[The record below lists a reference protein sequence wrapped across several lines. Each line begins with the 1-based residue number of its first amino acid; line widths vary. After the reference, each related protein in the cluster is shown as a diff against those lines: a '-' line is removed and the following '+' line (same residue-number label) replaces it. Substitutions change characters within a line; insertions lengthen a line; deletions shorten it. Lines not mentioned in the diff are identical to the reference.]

1 MKRKMMLINPHKP
14 GRHGEESITV
24 IVQMPLN
31 LAYVSALTPGDW
43 EFDVIDENL
52 ELAIDDNDEITF
64 KPVDLV
70 CITSVTYQSPRAYKI
85 AAACRKKGMTVIM
98 GGIHASVMPE
108 EAANYVD
115 SVFVGEAE
123 EVWPQVIKDF
133 EEGKLKKVYQGGLPP
148 LSLMK
153 KVHPNRE
160 LMKKKYNYKFS
171 SIVTTKGCPNYC
183 DFCSVPTFQGR
194 KFRERPYE
202 DVLDEMA
209 ATDYK
214 GLMLAE
220 DNFYGHGKKSNERAR
235 DLFKGMVERGIHKD
249 WLGFT
254 ALNISQDPETLGYM
268 AKSGNFGMLI
278 GIESTNEAVLQKMN
292 KRVNLKLG
300 TDSYFDCIQK
310 IHDAGLVVWGSV
322 VFGADGDDKDSFKRM
337 TDFILENNIDILTFG
352 INCPF
357 PKTQLY
363 ARLDSEKRIFRK
375 NYPEDWQ
382 YYDTAHVV
390 HRLVDMTLEDFIE
403 GMQYV
408 YDHVYAGDNLR
419 TRFRNSIKT
428 TKNPRNSMFAFR
440 VGSDWKQVFEQ
451 VLQNL
456 KELYDS
462 GDYYKDCYKSSA
474 APVLKPIMEAVTT

>member
-1 MKRKMMLINPHKP
+1 MKKMMLINPHKP

-31 LAYVSALTPGDW
+31 LAYIVSLTPGDW
-43 EFDVIDENL
+43 EFDVIDENI
-52 ELAIDDNDEITF
+52 ELAIDDNEEITF
-64 KPVDLV
+64 APVDLV
-70 CITSVTYQSPRAYKI
+70 CITAVTYQSPRAYTI
-85 AAACRKKGMTVIM
+85 ANACKRRGMTVIM
-98 GGIHASVMPE
+98 GGIHASVVPE
-108 EAANYVD
+108 EASNYVD
-115 SVFVGEAE
+115 SVFIGEAE
-123 EVWPQVIKDF
+123 QVWPQVIKDF
-133 EEGKLKKVYQGGLPP
+133 EAGKLKKVYDGGLPP

-153 KVHPNRE
+153 KVLPDRE

-202 DVLDEMA
+202 DVLEEMA

-220 DNFYGHGKKSNERAR
+220 DNFYGHGKRSNERAR
-235 DLFKGMVERGIHKD
+235 NLFKGMVDRGIHKD

-254 ALNISQDPETLGYM
+254 ALNISQDKETLDYM
-268 AKSGNFGMLI
+268 AKSGCFGMLI

-300 TDSYFDCIQK
+300 TDTYYDCIQK

-337 TDFILENNIDILTFG
+337 TDFVLENNIDILTFG

-363 ARLDSEKRIFRK
+363 QRLDSEKRIFRK
-375 NYPEDWQ
+375 NYPEDWE

-390 HRLVDMTLEDFIE
+390 HRFVDMTLEDFIE

-408 YDHVYAGDNLR
+408 YDHIYAGDNVR
-419 TRFRNSIKT
+419 KRFRNSIKKT
-428 TKNPRNSMFAFR
+428 NNVRNSMFAFR
-440 VGSDWKQVFEQ
+440 VGSDWKQVFDQ
-451 VLQNL
+451 VMENL
-456 KELYDS
+456 KLLYDS
-462 GDYYKDCYKSSA
+462 GDYYKDYYQSGSVSVSKPLVESA
-474 APVLKPIMEAVTT
+474 TT

>member
-1 MKRKMMLINPHKP
+1 MLINPHKP

-31 LAYVSALTPGDW
+31 LAYVAALTPGDW